1 MGAFTGLIPLLLI
14 FSIFFFLVIRP
25 EQQRRKKVQELV
37 DNLKVGDKI
46 ITTGG
51 IHGVVLNLRN
61 DRLTIRSD
69 QARLE
74 ISRAAVAG
82 LQADQGQD
90 AITS

>member
-25 EQQRRKKVQELV
+25 EQQRRKKLQELV

-46 ITTGG
+46 VTTGG
-51 IHGVVLNLRN
+51 IYGVILNLRD

-69 QARLE
+69 QSRME
-74 ISRAAVAG
+74 ISRSAVTG
-82 LQADQGQD
+82 LQMEQGQEA
-90 AITS
+90 AI